1 MLAHSLA
8 SHFVHY
14 PAKGFQRIVSLK
26 EGTNGRLLG
35 QCILLA
41 DRAVVLGFFA
51 SLAFAGEGDGWVG
64 WRGDFG
70 ARWVVGKLS
79 R

>member
-1 MLAHSLA
+1 MAWRAVS
-8 SHFVHY
+8 S
-14 PAKGFQRIVSLK
+14 AKGFQRIVSLD
-26 EGTNGRLLG
+26 EGANGHLLG

-41 DRAVVLGFFA
+41 DRAVVLGIFA

-70 ARWVVGKLS
+70 ARWVVGELS